1 MYQEAKANGYDAKAL
16 RQVVRLRRQDQAE
29 RQERQAI
36 VDSYLEALGDL
47 ADLPLGKAAM
57 ERAGLMPPV

>member
-1 MYQEAKANGYDAKAL
+1 L
-16 RQVVRLRRQDQAE
+16 CQVVRLRRQDQAE

-47 ADLPLGKAAM
+47 ADLPLGKATM